1 MGRKIP
7 RRTLLL
13 PQSGNR
19 EKAVTTHLLQSQL
32 PGRANLAL
40 IDWKIINL
48 YSNSSSPIY
57 EEFVLLLSLG
67 VFPFVCTLA
76 ETQVLAAVSQT
87 LEHEGPLHGPEI
99 YDMGHGRDA
108 HPAVAGGSEVRLLRE
123 SQTKLVTYFYTIEFS
138 DLLHGVRIWPFNFST
153 AAQIVRNRLTR
164 ICPYLTKR
172 QGCRSYTLST

>member
-76 ETQVLAAVSQT
+76 ET
-87 LEHEGPLHGPEI
+87 
-99 YDMGHGRDA
+99 
-108 HPAVAGGSEVRLLRE
+108 
-123 SQTKLVTYFYTIEFS
+123 
-138 DLLHGVRIWPFNFST
+138 
-153 AAQIVRNRLTR
+153 
-164 ICPYLTKR
+164 
-172 QGCRSYTLST
+172 